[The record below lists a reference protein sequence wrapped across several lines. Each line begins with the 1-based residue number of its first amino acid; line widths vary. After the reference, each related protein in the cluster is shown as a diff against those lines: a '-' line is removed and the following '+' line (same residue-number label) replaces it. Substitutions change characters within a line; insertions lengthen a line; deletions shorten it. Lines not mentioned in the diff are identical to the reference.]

1 MGYGSRAINL
11 LSDYYGG
18 KHLTL
23 DDPPAALTPATQEST
38 QNDDAIGNDSYTRA
52 FSPQTPPQM

>member
-18 KHLTL
+18 KHLAL
-23 DDPPAALTPATQEST
+23 DDPPAILPPPPQEST
-38 QNDDAIGNDSYTRA
+38 TKGDTIGNQCQLLGSV
-52 FSPQTPPQM
+52 

>member
-18 KHLTL
+18 KHLAL
-23 DDPPAALTPATQEST
+23 DDPPAPLTPATQESAPDEDT
-38 QNDDAIGNDSYTRA
+38 IGNYCPA
-52 FSPQTPPQM
+52 NLLWNN